1 MAAAPEPTP
10 RPEPAEAVDATRY
23 ARQIRFPALGEAGQ
37 ARLAASRVAIV
48 GCGALGGVSAMALA
62 RAGVGFLRLIDRD
75 LPELSNLP
83 RQVLLDEADLAAGLP
98 KAVAAAGHLQRI
110 NGALRVEP
118 VVRDLTADCCRELL
132 ADVDLVVDG
141 TDNFETRFLINDFA
155 CDVGIPWIYG
165 GAIGGEGRVLTILPG
180 HTACLRCLIPEPPR
194 AGELPTCET
203 AGILGPAA
211 MVVAAVQAAEA
222 IKLLSA
228 AGSAERLARAEGRL
242 LVVDLWE
249 GRWHSLDLS
258 PLARRGCPTC
268 RGGERPW
275 LNGGETTAA
284 RPLCGRDAVQIAPRR
299 PMQVDLEAVAAGL
312 AAAAGVV
319 VNPWM
324 VRAEVEPGVTVSVF
338 ADGRAIVAG
347 TREESRARAVLAR
360 YVGT

>member
-1 MAAAPEPTP
+1 MSL
-10 RPEPAEAVDATRY
+10 
-23 ARQIRFPALGEAGQ
+23 Q
-37 ARLAASRVAIV
+37 
-48 GCGALGGVSAMALA
+48 
-62 RAGVGFLRLIDRD
+62 
-75 LPELSNLP
+75 
-83 RQVLLDEADLAAGLP
+83 QVLVDEADLAAGLP

-141 TDNFETRFLINDFA
+141 TDNFETRFLINDLA

-268 RGGERPW
+268 RDGDRPW
-275 LNGGETTAA
+275 LTAARHAA

-299 PMQVDLEAVAAGL
+299 PMQIDLDAVAARL
-312 AAAAGVV
+312 ATRCVV
-319 VNPWM
+319 SILMCGESSWLTC
-324 VRAEVEPGVTVSVF
+324 R
-338 ADGRAIVAG
+338 VAT
-347 TREESRARAVLAR
+347 TRSC
-360 YVGT
+360 